1 MKKFISLLLT
11 GMICFSL
18 AACGGS
24 GEQLG
29 TYSEDEIIGDVVESQ
44 NTDNSSDKSVANS
57 SKGGSSGIPKGKADT
72 SEQAYFENVP
82 SELKNTTVKFATW
95 IDHKSCDYSYV
106 LSDFTK
112 LTGIKVEIMPVTQA
126 DYIVK
131 LAGMQA
137 SGTAPDVIVE
147 NGDFPR
153 TLSLLQPITKEAT
166 GIDLK
171 DKFWDSDITKQYTV
185 GNKAYAVM
193 GANSSWQMASPL
205 VYYNIPLLQ
214 KYGIKTPNEYVKENN
229 WTWDTLLKC
238 MEDGKNAGITGGEID
253 VSIFSIVYGGGPYRY
268 DAGKNAYTNTMSS
281 KEFKD
286 AWNYLTSASEK
297 GVVKLSNSWASS
309 LTSGYT
315 GLVISGAYGL
325 RKQPGHFYQMD
336 SDDIGYAY
344 LPKVNKSDANYPTST
359 MVRGY
364 GIAKGA
370 KNPKG
375 AAYFLRYFLN
385 DDWYD
390 LNDVFKDERA
400 ANMHRELQKIKN
412 FSNTQMD
419 GVVLTQY
426 DDYKVFFNE
435 LTTST
440 PAQVT
445 ANIDK
450 VSQKLDYCI
459 TKANKLISQAK

>member
-1 MKKFISLLLT
+1 MKRYLSLFLSII
-11 GMICFSL
+11 MCFSL
-18 AACGGS
+18 VSLAGCGGED
-24 GEQLG
+24 EQLG
-29 TYSEDEIIGDVVESQ
+29 TYTEEEVIGEVVKGENKENKDDD
-44 NTDNSSDKSVANS
+44 NT
-57 SKGGSSGIPKGKADT
+57 SSGSTTTNKADAT
-72 SEQAYFENVP
+72 EQAYFENVP
-82 SELKNTTVKFATW
+82 SELNGTTVKFATW

-106 LSDFTK
+106 FSDFTK
-112 LTGIKVEIMPVTQA
+112 LTGIKVEIVPVTQV

-131 LAGMQA
+131 LTGMKA

-166 GIDLK
+166 GIDLN
-171 DKFWDSDITKQYTV
+171 DKFWDANVTKLYTV
-185 GNKAYAVM
+185 GGKVYAIN

-214 KYGIKTPNEYVKENN
+214 KHGIKNPSEYVKENN
-229 WTWDTLLKC
+229 WTWETLLKC
-238 MEDGKNAGITGGEID
+238 MEDGKKAGITGGEID
-253 VSIFSIVYGGGPYRY
+253 VTVFSNVYGGGPYHY
-268 DAGKNAYTNTMSS
+268 DAKTGQYSNTMGTQ
-281 KEFKD
+281 KFKD
-286 AWNYLTSASEK
+286 TWNYLSSAQEK
-297 GVVKLSNSWASS
+297 GIVKLTNTWASS

-325 RKQPGHFYQMD
+325 RKQPGWFYQMD

-359 MVRGY
+359 MTRAY
-364 GIAKGA
+364 GIADGA

-390 LNDVFKDERA
+390 TNDIFKDERA
-400 ANMHRELQKIKN
+400 ANMHYELQKIKD
-412 FSNTQMD
+412 FSNPQVD

-426 DDYKVFFNE
+426 DDFKVFFNE

-440 PAQVT
+440 PAQIT

-450 VSQKLDYCI
+450 VSQKLDYCVK
-459 TKANKLISQAK
+459 KANKMIEEAK

>member
-1 MKKFISLLLT
+1 MKRYLSLFLSII
-11 GMICFSL
+11 MCFSL
-18 AACGGS
+18 VSLAGCGGED
-24 GEQLG
+24 EQLG
-29 TYSEDEIIGDVVESQ
+29 TYTEEEVIGEVVEGGNEDNKGDD
-44 NTDNSSDKSVANS
+44 NTTS
-57 SKGGSSGIPKGKADT
+57 GGTTTNKADAT
-72 SEQAYFENVP
+72 EQAYFENVP
-82 SELKNTTVKFATW
+82 SELKGTTVKFATW

-106 LSDFTK
+106 FSDFTK
-112 LTGIKVEIMPVTQA
+112 LTGIKVEIVPVTQV

-131 LAGMQA
+131 LTGMKA

-166 GIDLK
+166 GIDLN
-171 DKFWDSDITKQYTV
+171 DKFWDANVTKLYTV
-185 GNKAYAVM
+185 GGKVYAIN

-214 KYGIKTPNEYVKENN
+214 KYGIKNPSEYVKENN
-229 WTWDTLLKC
+229 WTWETLLKC
-238 MEDGKNAGITGGEID
+238 MEDGKKAGITGGEID
-253 VSIFSIVYGGGPYRY
+253 VTVFSNVYGGGPYHY
-268 DAGKNAYTNTMSS
+268 DAKTGEYSNTMGTQ
-281 KEFKD
+281 KFKD
-286 AWNYLTSASEK
+286 AWNYLSSAQEK
-297 GVVKLSNSWASS
+297 GVVKLTNSWASS
-309 LTSGYT
+309 LTSGNT

-325 RKQPGHFYQMD
+325 RKQPGWFYQMD

-359 MVRGY
+359 MTRAY
-364 GIAKGA
+364 GIADGA

-390 LNDVFKDERA
+390 TNDIFKDERA
-400 ANMHRELQKIKN
+400 ANMHYELQKIKD
-412 FSNTQMD
+412 FSNPQVD

-426 DDYKVFFNE
+426 DDFKVFFNE

-440 PAQVT
+440 PAQIT

-450 VSQKLDYCI
+450 VSQKLDYCVK
-459 TKANKLISQAK
+459 KANKMIEEAK